1 MRKKRIVAITAA
13 ACAVGLAAAACG
25 SNAGSTGSTAGVSGG
40 GATGYNAALTSIVNQ
55 SSSVGSS
62 PLKLESSTNFDSLD
76 PGVTYEAVTWD
87 LYRLFDRTMLTF
99 KQEPGAAGLQVEGDL
114 ATNWSSSNNNKTWS
128 FTIVD
133 DAKFSNGDPITT
145 TDIAYAIERSNFDAT
160 GAIHGGPAYFAS
172 LLDNTTNYQ
181 GPYKDPTGQVSG
193 ILTPDATH
201 ITFNLKQS
209 FADFPYLMTLSQTSP
224 IEPSHDAGTAYG
236 TDISKDLFTG
246 QYTVASYNP
255 NSELDLVP
263 NPNFV
268 AASDPNHVHNRY
280 ASGVDISLNVNST
293 TVDQNLLQGSS
304 NLDIHGLG
312 VSSGTQSIVLAN
324 PKDKADADAALSGF
338 GEYMSVN
345 TTLSPFTNQDC
356 REAVEWAVDKK
367 QVQDVSGGAIAGGTI
382 ATTVLPTVNTGYQ
395 PVDQYATPGEAGDQA
410 KATQLVDECKAALG
424 SSFNPSFTL
433 ATYDKASH
441 PKFVDA
447 AEVVATNLNAIGFNV
462 TVQQYNYST
471 AFFQSTAGLPS
482 FATSHR
488 IGLSLYAWG
497 ADFPTGYGYMDMI
510 LTKDGIS
517 SLGNSYNLSYW
528 DDPTFD
534 ADMQAAL
541 SAPTAA
547 QTNADYAKADQ
558 YAMSQA
564 VIVPLLYMSDL
575 LYRPPATTNV
585 TVSQAYG
592 LYDYS
597 ILGTK

>member
-13 ACAVGLAAAACG
+13 VSAVGLAAAACG
-25 SNAGSTGSTAGVSGG
+25 SNASTGSTAGVSNG
-40 GATGYNAALTSIVNQ
+40 GASGYNAALTSIVNP
-55 SSSVGSS
+55 SSSVGGV
-62 PLKLESSTNFDSLD
+62 LKLEDSTNFDSLD
-76 PGVTYEAVTWD
+76 PGITYEATTWD

-128 FTIVD
+128 FTIVPN
-133 DAKFSNGDPITT
+133 AKFSNGDPITT
-145 TDIAYAIERSNFDAT
+145 KDIAYAIERSNFDST
-160 GAIHGGPAYFAS
+160 GAIHGGPAYFSS
-172 LLDNTTNYQ
+172 LIQDNNNYK

-201 ITFNLKQS
+201 ITFNLTQS
-209 FADFPYLMTLSQTSP
+209 FADFPYLMTLLQTSP
-224 IEPSHDAGTAYG
+224 MEPSHDPGEAYG
-236 TDISKDLFTG
+236 TDISKDVFTG

-255 NSELDLVP
+255 NASLDLVP

-280 ASGVDISLNVNST
+280 ASGVDVSLNVDST

-304 NLDIHGLG
+304 NLDVHGLG

-324 PKDKADADAALSGF
+324 PKDKANADAALSGF
-338 GEYMSVN
+338 GEFMSVN
-345 TTLSPFTNQDC
+345 TTLTPLTNLDC
-356 REAVEWAVDKK
+356 RQAIEWAVDKK

-382 ATTVLPTVNTGYQ
+382 ATTVLPSVNTGYQ
-395 PVDQYATPGEAGDQA
+395 PVDQYATPGEAGNSA
-410 KATQLVDECKAALG
+410 KATQLVSECKSQLG
-424 SSFNPSFTL
+424 SAFNGTFTL
-433 ATYDKASH
+433 ATYDKSSH
-441 PKFVDA
+441 PKFVAA
-447 AEVVATNLNAIGFNV
+447 AEVIAANLNAIGFNV

-488 IGLSLYAWG
+488 IGLSLFAWG

-517 SLGNSYNLSYW
+517 SAGSSYNLSYW
-528 DDPTFD
+528 DNSTFD
-534 ADMQAAL
+534 GLMDEAL
-541 SAPTAA
+541 SASSPA
-547 QTNADYAKADQ
+547 QTDQDYAKADQ

-564 VIVPLLYMSDL
+564 VMVPLLYMSDL

-592 LYDYS
+592 QYDYS
-597 ILGTK
+597 ILGTN